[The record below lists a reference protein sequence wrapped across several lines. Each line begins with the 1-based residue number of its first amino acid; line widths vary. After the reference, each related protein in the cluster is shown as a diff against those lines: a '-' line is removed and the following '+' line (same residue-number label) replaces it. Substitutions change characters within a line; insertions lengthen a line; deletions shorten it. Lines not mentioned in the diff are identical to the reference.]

1 MKEKKKDKNH
11 GSPASPVDH
20 ILFSDRLR
28 FGDLKYSSAYSL
40 SIGSGTLNH
49 TMFIL
54 RKIICALAATRL
66 SAALELVEATTT
78 SVSLPTASESPS
90 EPPPASDSPYSPGSN
105 SSIASISFSG
115 NGCPQNGGGVG
126 RFANYT
132 GNLVD
137 GQEIVY
143 HNFTAV
149 QQGAAFPPTGRTLNC
164 QMHLSVTGGDMGW
177 QVSPDVV
184 SYGGFAVLD
193 PESAV
198 SFFVTTFWSQDASYT
213 VGIGQFNSPPFSSHL
228 SCPTTDANP
237 PSQQKK
243 KKTVHVPDDP
253 LQPRRHQ
260 GVALRRHQRAQRGLV
275 ALRHQRR
282 RRRGHLQHELSRLH
296 RGRRRHRA
304 GVLWSARAHGARGGI
319 GQGADH
325 VQVASL
331 PAVRTRGSGDICAW
345 HERFLQ
351 IADVCLA
358 LDKLTMGFR

>member
-243 KKTVHVPDDP
+243 KKQFTSQTTLSNPGDTRASRFVGTSVRSEVWSPCVTSDGGAVGIFNMNFRVSTVGGGGTGLAYFGP
-253 LQPRRHQ
+253 LELMGRE
-260 GVALRRHQRAQRGLV
+260 VALVKEQITYKWRRCQR
-275 ALRHQRR
+275 
-282 RRRGHLQHELSRLH
+282 
-296 RGRRRHRA
+296 
-304 GVLWSARAHGARGGI
+304 
-319 GQGADH
+319 
-325 VQVASL
+325 
-331 PAVRTRGSGDICAW
+331 
-345 HERFLQ
+345 
-351 IADVCLA
+351 
-358 LDKLTMGFR
+358 